1 MKRRTVSS
9 SWLRVKRV
17 PVRTALGLLVVVLLA
32 GCSSTTPIST
42 ASVAPLNVL
51 PKGAARVYPVPPKD
65 TKPCNATASEAPPSV
80 MPAPGQMPSGSYMA
94 QIQRRGYIRVGVTD
108 STYLWGYHDPGTG
121 DLVGF
126 DIDILRQVAQAIFG
140 SSDPEHFRTVIVS
153 NDDRVNAVKSGKV
166 DILAETMTINCERRK
181 SIDFSTVYYLAGQTI
196 LVPDNS
202 SIASKQDLGGKR
214 VCAEK
219 GSTSLYQLVEPG
231 MPKGIKVWQALNNS
245 DCLVMLEQNQVDAIS
260 TDDAILLGLEQQ
272 DQNTHLVDSPTFHS
286 EPYGL
291 AISKAHPQFTSFV
304 NGVLARVRADGT
316 WAALYDHW
324 LLPYLPPGSTTPAPP
339 LACYV
344 GSPCPG

>member
-1 MKRRTVSS
+1 MLVHHPNQHGVSRAPECS
-9 SWLRVKRV
+9 SK
-17 PVRTALGLLVVVLLA
+17 
-32 GCSSTTPIST
+32 GCSSC
-42 ASVAPLNVL
+42 L
-51 PKGAARVYPVPPKD
+51 PSP
-65 TKPCNATASEAPPSV
+65 
-80 MPAPGQMPSGSYMA
+80 
-94 QIQRRGYIRVGVTD
+94 IRVGVTD

-202 SIASKQDLGGKR
+202 PIASKQDLGGER

-245 DCLVMLEQNQVDAIS
+245 DCLVMLQQNQVDAIS

-339 LACYV
+339 SACYV
-344 GSPCPG
+344 GSSCPG